1 MFRGSVYQVNL
12 QSRFGGG
19 EVYTRF
25 FSLTLRDLGYRVV
38 LFVSRKADF
47 WTALLPAGVELV
59 RVDGPA
65 DILQRLPQERS
76 LILTQTAL
84 DAATAQQVAQRHVLC
99 GFVHMPLY
107 ERNPPGLSHYHLLL
121 PVSRHVL
128 DSIGSHGYQNVYAE
142 PLYAVAAPLHTAP
155 GETLVARSEY
165 DWDRRKLRDRLLGL
179 AEPWWRKR
187 RPLRAFRK
195 RPGITLGIVSRLTP
209 IKQFPLMFGILA
221 PILARYPQ
229 VNLDIFGSGG
239 YASVCDLRA
248 SLAPARK
255 QVRFWG
261 HQPNVAAVYPQLD
274 YVLSGLPEKEAL
286 GLNLIEAQY
295 CGTPVLAVHAPPFT
309 ETVIEAQTGF
319 FFADPRQDGGESFA
333 RLLQRLVAGAPR
345 SDPRRATAHLQR
357 FSVAA
362 YRARVA
368 QLLAAVAQMQDGL
381 ACANPG
387 TQPKLPPKEG
397 EPND

>member
-1 MFRGSVYQVNL
+1 MYQVNL
-12 QSRFGGG
+12 QSQFGGG

-25 FSLTLRDLGYRVV
+25 FSLALRDLGYRVV

-47 WTALLPAGVELV
+47 WQALLPTGVELV

-76 LILTQTAL
+76 LVLTQTAL
-84 DAATAQQVAQRHVLC
+84 DAATARQVAERHALC

-128 DSIGSHGYQNVYAE
+128 DSIGSRGYQNVYTQ
-142 PLYAVAAPLHTAP
+142 PLYGVAAPLHAAQ
-155 GETLVARSEY
+155 GETLIARSEY
-165 DWDRRKLRDRLLGL
+165 DWDPRKLRDRLLGL
-179 AEPWWRKR
+179 SEPWWRARRPVVQFKR
-187 RPLRAFRK
+187 RP
-195 RPGITLGIVSRLTP
+195 GVTLGIVSRLTP

-221 PILARYPQ
+221 PILARYPL
-229 VNLDIFGSGG
+229 VKLEIFGSGG
-239 YASVCDLRA
+239 YASVRDLRA

-261 HQPNVAAVYPQLD
+261 HQPNVAAVYLQLD

-309 ETVIEAQTGF
+309 ETVVEAQTGF
-319 FFADPRQDGGESFA
+319 FFADPRQDGGASFA
-333 RLLQRLVAGAPR
+333 QLLQRVVAGVPR
-345 SDPRRATAHLQR
+345 PDPRRATAHLER

-362 YRARVA
+362 FRARVA
-368 QLLAAVAQMQDGL
+368 QLLAAVAQMQEGL
-381 ACANPG
+381 ACGNPR
-387 TQPKLPPKEG
+387 TLPNRAEKESG
-397 EPND
+397 PNG

>member
-1 MFRGSVYQVNL
+1 MYQVNL
-12 QSRFGGG
+12 QSQFGGG

-25 FSLTLRDLGYRVV
+25 FSQALRELGYRVV
-38 LFVSRKADF
+38 LFVNRKAEF

-59 RVDGPA
+59 RVDSPA
-65 DILQRLPQERS
+65 AILQQLPQERS
-76 LILTQTAL
+76 LVLTQTTL
-84 DAATAQQVAQRHVLC
+84 DAATAQQVAARHVLC

-121 PVSRHVL
+121 PVSRHVS
-128 DSIGSHGYQNVYAE
+128 DSIGARGYQNVYTP
-142 PLYAVAAPLHTAP
+142 PLYAVAAPLHTAQS
-155 GETLVARSEY
+155 EILAARSEY

-179 AEPWWRKR
+179 AEPWWR
-187 RPLRAFRK
+187 AFRSSAQFEK
-195 RPGITLGIVSRLTP
+195 RPGVTLGIVSRLTP

-229 VNLDIFGSGG
+229 VNLEIFGSGG
-239 YASVCDLRA
+239 YASVRDLRA
-248 SLAPARK
+248 SLAPARS

-274 YVLSGLPEKEAL
+274 YLLSGLPEKEAL

-333 RLLQRLVAGAPR
+333 QLLQRLVAGVPR
-345 SDPRRATAHLQR
+345 PDPRQATAHLER

-362 YRARVA
+362 YHVRVA
-368 QLLAAVAQMQDGL
+368 QLLAAVAQLRDGL
-381 ACANPG
+381 ACGNPRM
-387 TQPKLPPKEG
+387 QPNPSQKEG
-397 EPND
+397 GPHG